1 MEIERKWLV
10 SGWPEGLAPAQ
21 TYQMAQGYLA
31 LRHTTVRIRRETAQ
45 DGGTAYILCFKGR
58 GKLVREEIETPIDQ
72 ALFSRLS
79 LLIGLPLIQKER
91 RDYPLPD
98 GRTLEVNLVDAGT
111 PTAFFY
117 AEVEFES
124 EADAR
129 TWSAADC
136 GLAAYLT
143 DEVTEKSGV
152 SMGAY
157 WQRTRY
163 EAT

>member
-21 TYQMAQGYLA
+21 IYQMAQGYLA
-31 LRHTTVRIRRETAQ
+31 LRPTTVRI
-45 DGGTAYILCFKGR
+45 KGR

-72 ALFSRLS
+72 ALFSRLF

-143 DEVTEKSGV
+143 EEVTEKSGV

-163 EAT
+163 ETT